1 MSNAMSGESEADD
14 SAMSSDSP
22 NSDRPIRAIIVD
34 DEALARRGIELRL
47 ARFADVTV
55 VAQCENGRTAL
66 EAITREKPD
75 LMFLDIQMPG
85 MSGFDVLAR
94 LPHES
99 LPMIVF
105 VTAFDR
111 YALEA
116 FDAQAMDYLLKPI
129 NDTRFEQALDRVRS
143 AWRQRKAL
151 AQREKLLELLARMQ
165 GAGSVDEQTLRQ
177 HLAADAPQYPE
188 ILPIRDDAGT
198 VRLDV
203 SRIDWIDAAGD
214 YMCVH
219 ADGRTYVLRETMK
232 SLEAVLDPRRFQR
245 VHRST
250 IVNVQRVRRLRP
262 HTNGEYFLML
272 EDGQEIKLS
281 RSYRDRV
288 DQWLQRR

>member
-1 MSNAMSGESEADD
+1 M
-14 SAMSSDSP
+14 
-22 NSDRPIRAIIVD
+22 SDRPIRAIIVD
-34 DEALARRGIELRL
+34 DEELARRGIEIRL
-47 ARFADVTV
+47 AAHTDVTIV
-55 VAQCENGRTAL
+55 GMCENGR
-66 EAITREKPD
+66 EAIEAVAREKPD

-94 LPHES
+94 LPHDA

-111 YALEA
+111 FALEA
-116 FDAQAMDYLLKPI
+116 FEAQALDYLLKPI
-129 NDTRFEQALDRVRS
+129 NDTRFTQALERVRS
-143 AWRQRKAL
+143 LWRQRTAI
-151 AQREKLLELLARMQ
+151 AQRDKLMELIAQ
-165 GAGSVDEQTLRQ
+165 TKGTGSLDGEEIQRQ
-177 HLAADAPQYPE
+177 LAAAVGPEYPE
-188 ILPIRDDAGT
+188 VLPIRDDNGT

-232 SLEAVLDPRRFQR
+232 SLEAILDPKIFQR

-250 IVNVQRVRRLRP
+250 IVNIQRVRRLRP
-262 HTNGEYFLML
+262 HTNGEYFLTL
-272 EDGQEIKLS
+272 DDGQEIKLS

-288 DQWLQRR
+288 DQLLQRR

>member
-1 MSNAMSGESEADD
+1 M
-14 SAMSSDSP
+14 
-22 NSDRPIRAIIVD
+22 SDRPIRAIIVD
-34 DEALARRGIELRL
+34 DEELARRGIELRL
-47 ARFADVTV
+47 AAHPDVTIV
-55 VAQCENGRTAL
+55 QHCANGREAL
-66 EAITREKPD
+66 EAITQEQPD

-85 MSGFDVLAR
+85 LSGFDVLAR

-99 LPMIVF
+99 MPMVIF

-111 YALEA
+111 YALDA
-116 FDAQAMDYLLKPI
+116 FEAQAIDYLLKPI
-129 NDTRFEQALDRVRS
+129 NDIRFTQALDRVRGY
-143 AWRQRKAL
+143 WQQKHAL
-151 AQREKLLELLARMQ
+151 SQREQLMKLLASTQ
-165 GAGSVDEQTLRQ
+165 GSGTVDEQALRECLQ
-177 HLAADAPQYPE
+177 ANTQPHYPQV
-188 ILPIRDDAGT
+188 LPIRDDAGT

-203 SRIDWIDAAGD
+203 NTIDWIDAAGD

-232 SLEAVLDPRRFQR
+232 SLEAVLDPNLFQR

-262 HTNGEYFLML
+262 HTNGEYFLTL

-288 DQWLQRR
+288 DQLLQRR